1 MDRMS
6 TSTLIRYWCA
16 PMFTFGAIRGYRAEM
31 PEKHLVS
38 DKLCNTFCNGVFYII
53 PPVGIMKLTH
63 MMDRIEVHASHL
75 NPNDYPHIYWEG
87 PGSNKNTFF

>member
-1 MDRMS
+1 MS

-53 PPVGIMKLTH
+53 PPVGIMKLIH
-63 MMDRIEVHASHL
+63 VMDRIEVHAKHK
-75 NPNDYPHIYWEG
+75 NPNDYPHIYCEG
-87 PGSNKNTFF
+87 RGSNKNTFL

>member
-1 MDRMS
+1 MS
-6 TSTLIRYWCA
+6 TSTWIRYWIA

-31 PEKHLVS
+31 PEKRQLVS

-53 PPVGIMKLTH
+53 PPVGIMKLIH
-63 MMDRIEVHASHL
+63 MMDRIEVHASHR

-87 PGSNKNTFF
+87 PGSNKNTFL